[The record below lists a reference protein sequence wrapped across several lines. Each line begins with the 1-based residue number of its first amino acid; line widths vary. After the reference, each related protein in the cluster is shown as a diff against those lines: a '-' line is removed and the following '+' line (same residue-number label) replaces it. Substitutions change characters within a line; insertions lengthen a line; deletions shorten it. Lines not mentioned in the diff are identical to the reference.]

1 MRDFNFLI
9 IDEKFKSIHHEI
21 ISEIGNILSGLNAD
35 SGAMSAVMSWG
46 DTMDS
51 KATLNC
57 LKDYNLK
64 FNN

>member
-1 MRDFNFLI
+1 M
-9 IDEKFKSIHHEI
+9 DEKFTNIHHEI
-21 ISEIGNILSGLNAD
+21 ISEIGNILSSLNAD

-46 DTMDS
+46 DTMNS
-51 KATLNC
+51 KATLKS

>member
-1 MRDFNFLI
+1 M
-9 IDEKFKSIHHEI
+9 DEKFTNIHHEI
-21 ISEIGNILSGLNAD
+21 LSEIGNILSSLNAD

-46 DTMDS
+46 DTMNS
-51 KATLNC
+51 KATLKS

>member
-1 MRDFNFLI
+1 MS
-9 IDEKFKSIHHEI
+9 EKFTRTHHEI
-21 ISEIGNILSGLNAD
+21 VSEIGNILSSLNAD

-46 DTMDS
+46 DTMGS

>member
-1 MRDFNFLI
+1 M
-9 IDEKFKSIHHEI
+9 DEKFTNIHHEI
-21 ISEIGNILSGLNAD
+21 ISEIGNILSSLSAD

-46 DTMDS
+46 DTMNS
-51 KATLNC
+51 KATLKC